1 MKIVNILRFA
11 LIGAIICC
19 GSATASASPT
29 ATKTDTETAK
39 NYYYLPTTL
48 KGYGN
53 IEKAGEIYMSIVL
66 RNGRA
71 TGKYYYSKVNKNRK
85 SKSWINVSGSVDQEE
100 FTMTLKENDGIF
112 YGQFLKIEEGFLY
125 YGTFVRNDGRHF
137 DFSIEFY

>member
-1 MKIVNILRFA
+1 MKISKILRSV

-29 ATKTDTETAK
+29 ITEKDTETAK
-39 NYYYLPTTL
+39 NNYYIPSTL

-53 IEKAGEIYMSIVL
+53 IEKAGEIYMSVVL

-85 SKSWINVSGSVDQEE
+85 SKSWINVSGSVDWED
-100 FTMTLKENDGIF
+100 FTMTLKENDGTF
-112 YGQFLKIEEGFLY
+112 YGQFLRIEGGFLY
-125 YGTFVRNDGRHF
+125 HGIFVRNDGRNF
-137 DFSIEFY
+137 DFSIELY